1 MENENKD
8 IEMNE
13 EKKQRKN
20 IFKYLFNII
29 VFFALIYLT
38 FSILFKNE
46 DLGTIYSI
54 IGSASYRFIF
64 LGFLCMIIYYL
75 CEAIN
80 LRRTLCALNEKCTL
94 FYTIKYVLIGVFFNS
109 ITPAAS
115 GGQPMQIYFM
125 HRDGI
130 RVPTSTAALL
140 LNLLSMQVVTIT
152 LELFSTIFLHQYMDE
167 GIIILF
173 IVGILLNLSALTLI
187 IIGMYSKKL
196 STALVHFVMKIL
208 KLFRI
213 KKYAKIEN
221 NLQEALE
228 KYNESAKYIR
238 VNKKILSRQFLLAYL
253 QHIAYYSVPFFV
265 LCSFGLPKQS
275 YLVMVGLQSIVFGTV
290 SGIPSPGAVGVSE
303 GAFQSIFKPIFT
315 ENYINSAMLL
325 HRLVSFY
332 LPVSICAIVVLVVI
346 FTSKKK
352 NTEMK

>member
-1 MENENKD
+1 MNMEDENLGT
-8 IEMNE
+8 EVNAVN
-13 EKKQRKN
+13 KQRKS
-20 IFKYLFNII
+20 IFKYLLNI
-29 VFFALIYLT
+29 VLFFALIYLT

-46 DLGTIYSI
+46 DVDAIYRI

-64 LGFLCMIIYYL
+64 LGFLCMVIYYL

-80 LRRTLCALNEKCTL
+80 LRRTLRALNEKCTL
-94 FYTIKYVLIGVFFNS
+94 FSAIKYVLIGIFFNS

-130 RVPTSTAALL
+130 KIPTSTAALL
-140 LNLLSMQVVTIT
+140 LNLFSMQVVTIT
-152 LELFSTIFLHQYMDE
+152 LELVSVVFLHQYMDE

-173 IVGILLNLSALTLI
+173 IVGIILNLSALTLI

-196 STALVHFVMKIL
+196 STALVNFVAKFL
-208 KLFRI
+208 KLLKI
-213 KKYAKIEN
+213 KNYEKLEN
-221 NLQEALE
+221 NMQEALD

-238 VNKKILSRQFLLAYL
+238 NNKNILIRQFLLAYV

-265 LCSFGLPKQS
+265 LCSFGLPTQS
-275 YLVMVGLQSIVFGTV
+275 YVLMVALQSIVFGTV

-315 ENYINSAMLL
+315 EHYINSAMLL

-332 LPVSICAIVVLVVI
+332 LPVSICAIVVMVAI

-352 NTEMK
+352 DV